1 MLLTAPDAPTLSLQE
16 TQTSGE
22 WLPATRGES
31 RKTGKTTAPTAP
43 CVLTLPYPL
52 AHGPGCNSP
61 LCLPGRI
68 YLMVL
73 SSDVWMT

>member
-1 MLLTAPDAPTLSLQE
+1 MASSHTWGEQEDRKNNCPNSPLCADTAIPI
-16 TQTSGE
+16 GN
-22 WLPATRGES
+22 
-31 RKTGKTTAPTAP
+31 
-43 CVLTLPYPL
+43 
-52 AHGPGCNSP
+52 GPGCNSP